1 MIGRTCVVAMIALVT
16 ALGVTGCASD
26 PIKELQRV
34 FKGEGEPRLQA
45 GIKDYE
51 DGRYAQASKHF
62 EAALS
67 AGLNQS
73 GQVTAHKYLAF
84 IHCVSKRQR
93 QCRGHFASALQLDP
107 SFELAPAEA
116 GHPMWGP
123 VFKSVKARVAP

>member
-1 MIGRTCVVAMIALVT
+1 MIVRTCIVAMIALGS
-16 ALGVTGCASD
+16 AAGLSGCASD

-34 FKGEGEPRLQA
+34 FKGEGEPLLQA

-51 DGRYAQASKHF
+51 DGRYPQASKNF

-73 GQVTAHKYLAF
+73 GQITAHKYLAF
-84 IHCVSKRQR
+84 IHCVSKRER
-93 QCRGHFASALQLDP
+93 QCRGHFASALELDP
-107 SFELAPAEA
+107 AFELAPAEA

-123 VFKSVKARVAP
+123 VFRSVKARR